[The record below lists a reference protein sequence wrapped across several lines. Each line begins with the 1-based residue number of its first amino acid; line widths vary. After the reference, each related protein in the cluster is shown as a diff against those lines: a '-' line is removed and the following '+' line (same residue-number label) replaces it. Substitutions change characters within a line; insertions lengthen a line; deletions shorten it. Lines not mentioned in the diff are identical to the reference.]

1 MTLVLHE
8 KVTSADAKR
17 VVKALGASDIAHRK
31 NWEYVFI
38 IRALEKLNMLQ
49 PGRRGLVFAAGDE
62 PLISYFASKGV
73 EVVATD
79 MFPDQEG
86 VELWST
92 TGQHASAK
100 EGLFKA
106 GLVSREEFDRLV
118 SFQHANMNHISK
130 DFYGQFDF
138 VWSTC
143 SLEHVGSISLGHRF
157 ALESMELLK
166 PGGAAVH
173 TVEFTLSSLDQT
185 IERGDTALWRQDD
198 MQRLYEDHCRLG
210 YSMEAPCWNA
220 GGHLHDL
227 QPDVPP
233 YSQDNHVK
241 LLIGSYVCTSM
252 GWVAQKT
259 QTPPGTA
266 IQPLPPRV
274 RSNTLQK
281 HKILGTF
288 RKAQT
293 CSTSPLQP
301 RVATHAEVIY
311 SGLVLYI
318 DCLRFYGNVCAA
330 GLSQL
335 LFCMRGNGCADRF
348 RGGQEHNEESGDA
361 SSGPPQVLGVCVYCQ
376 VP

>member
-1 MTLVLHE
+1 
-8 KVTSADAKR
+8 
-17 VVKALGASDIAHRK
+17 
-31 NWEYVFI
+31 
-38 IRALEKLNMLQ
+38 MLQ

-73 EVVATD
+73 EIMATD
-79 MFPDQEG
+79 MFPDQAG

-100 EGLFKA
+100 EGLFKP
-106 GLVSREEFDRLV
+106 GLVSRGEFDRLV
-118 SFQHANMNHISK
+118 SFQHANMNHLPV
-130 DFYGQFDF
+130 DFHGQFDF

-185 IERGDTALWRQDD
+185 VERGDTALWRQDD
-198 MQRLYEDHCRLG
+198 MQKLYEDHRRLG
-210 YSMEAPCWNA
+210 YKMEAPCWNA

-227 QPDVPP
+227 QPDTPP

-259 QTPPGTA
+259 QRPPRSA
-266 IQPLPPRV
+266 IQPLPRRV
-274 RSNTLQK
+274 RSNTLQR
-281 HKILGTF
+281 HEILGTF
-288 RKAQT
+288 KNAQT

-301 RVATHAEVIY
+301 RVATYAEVRF
-311 SGLVLYI
+311 SGLVMRLY
-318 DCLRFYGNVCAA
+318 
-330 GLSQL
+330 
-335 LFCMRGNGCADRF
+335 
-348 RGGQEHNEESGDA
+348 
-361 SSGPPQVLGVCVYCQ
+361 GVTAW
-376 VP
+376 

>member
-1 MTLVLHE
+1 MTLVLMSLQ
-8 KVTSADAKR
+8 VTSADAKR
-17 VVKALGASDIAHRK
+17 IVKALGALDIAHRK

-73 EVVATD
+73 EIMATD
-79 MFPDQEG
+79 MFPDQAG

-100 EGLFKA
+100 EGLFKP
-106 GLVSREEFDRLV
+106 GLVSRGEFDRLV
-118 SFQHANMNHISK
+118 SFQHANMNHLPV
-130 DFYGQFDF
+130 DFHGQFDF

-185 IERGDTALWRQDD
+185 VERGDTALWRQDD
-198 MQRLYEDHCRLG
+198 MQKLYEDHHRLG
-210 YSMEAPCWNA
+210 YKMEAPCWNA

-227 QPDVPP
+227 QPDTPP
-233 YSQDNHVK
+233 YSRNNHVK
-241 LLIGSYVCTSM
+241 LLIGSYICTSM

-259 QTPPGTA
+259 QR
-266 IQPLPPRV
+266 PPRALP
-274 RSNTLQK
+274 S
-281 HKILGTF
+281 
-288 RKAQT
+288 
-293 CSTSPLQP
+293 SPC
-301 RVATHAEVIY
+301 RGEYEATPCRGMKYWGHSRMPKLAAPAHFSHVWQHM
-311 SGLVLYI
+311 
-318 DCLRFYGNVCAA
+318 LR
-330 GLSQL
+330 
-335 LFCMRGNGCADRF
+335 
-348 RGGQEHNEESGDA
+348 
-361 SSGPPQVLGVCVYCQ
+361 
-376 VP
+376 